1 MPSVFVE
8 TLDKCFK
15 NVCELDLVFNY
26 CKVCIS
32 LNSENK
38 CYADFLY
45 YGLDKQYQMSA
56 WAYVDFLCYLLEVF
70 FDGVN
75 GFSLWF
81 ILLAL

>member
-26 CKVCIS
+26 CKVRIS
-32 LNSENK
+32 LNSENE

-45 YGLDKQYQMSA
+45 YGLDKQYHMSA
-56 WAYVDFLCYLLEVF
+56 WAYVDFLRYLLNVF
-70 FDGVN
+70 FEGVN
-75 GFSLWF
+75 GFSL
-81 ILLAL
+81 